1 MISTISLELP
11 IELLVRARYAA
22 GKNLEPGAACA
33 VVLEKVN
40 APRANSCARKGECTR
55 RAARG
60 RQEVSA

>member
-1 MISTISLELP
+1 MISTISIELP

-40 APRANSCARKGECTR
+40 APRAFLRAQKGEFTR
-55 RAARG
+55 RAVRS